1 MKISRYKWHFVIAF
15 SCIVGLLALAKC
27 TNPEWLTLAPNTSE
41 TPSLPGGK
49 RGEVLRHALKIDTLL
64 SQPHQKPTLLN
75 ADGTRKKRH
84 PVYSVPAF
92 DTSFPDLNPVQLET
106 AEVLGIPSTQNRT
119 DAERH
124 KGKLVNIQNNPHF
137 AVRNLTH
144 SIPYLVPRA
153 VRLLER
159 IATAYSD
166 SLVVKGYPDYKLVIT
181 SVLRSEEDIAKLQR
195 VNRNASDNSCHRY
208 GTTFDITYNHF
219 IDVSTGK
226 ETASVKLKS
235 ILAEVLDD
243 FRQMGACYVK
253 YEAHQA
259 CFHITCR

>member
-1 MKISRYKWHFVIAF
+1 MKFSHYKLHFIIAF
-15 SCIVGLLALAKC
+15 CAIVGLLALAKC
-27 TNPEWLTLAPNTSE
+27 THPEWL
-41 TPSLPGGK
+41 SLPQATTDAPKLPTGK
-49 RGEVLRHALKIDTLL
+49 RGEVLRHAQKIDSLL
-64 SQPHQKPTLLN
+64 LQLPPKASLTTAEGSPF
-75 ADGTRKKRH
+75 KKH
-84 PVYSVPAF
+84 PVYSVSSF
-92 DTSFPDLNPVQLET
+92 DEVFPDLNPVQLET
-106 AEVLGIPSTQNRT
+106 AEVLGIPSTKNRE

-124 KGKLVNIQNNPHF
+124 KGALVNIQNNPHF
-137 AVRNLTH
+137 AVRHLTH

-159 IATAYSD
+159 IAMAYSD
-166 SLVVKGYPDYKLVIT
+166 SLTVKGFPPYKLVIT
-181 SVLRSEEDIAKLQR
+181 SVLRSEDDITKLR
-195 VNRNASDNSCHRY
+195 NVNRNASENSCHRY

-219 IDVSTGK
+219 VDVSTGQ